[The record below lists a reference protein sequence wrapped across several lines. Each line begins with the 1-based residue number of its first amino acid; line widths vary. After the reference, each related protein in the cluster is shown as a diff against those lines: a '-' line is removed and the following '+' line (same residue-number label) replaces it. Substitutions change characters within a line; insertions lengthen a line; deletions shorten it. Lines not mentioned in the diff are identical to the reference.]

1 MSAPDP
7 SVATLAPLGGDEIH
21 PEDYFPGLAGMLED
35 FLSPQIEL
43 APDPFQPDSYLGLVV
58 ERLHIELPIELQLL
72 RASSGEAFI
81 GATPPSQWI
90 ETSVEPVLHRVAL
103 TLELDPEPGDDHSR
117 DQTLES

>member
-7 SVATLAPLGGDEIH
+7 SVATLAPRGGDEIH

-90 ETSVEPVLHRVAL
+90 ETSVEPVLHRLAL